1 MPYGLA
7 TSLSSLD
14 AYLQIEDPEKIIGC
28 DTETEGLNV
37 REDNIVGI
45 SISLESDTG
54 LYLPVGHKGS
64 LHENL
69 PITGVIDRLRNWAN
83 ARKDYHFAFFN
94 GPFDRNFLE
103 QYGGWVPKRWVDAM
117 ELVYLENA
125 DRQKKDL
132 KSVAKK
138 DLKFDM
144 AKFES
149 LFDWEEVQRGSYN
162 IALKRPEDVTD
173 YACADADA
181 TRRLVVLKRP
191 VWEEYATIVQI
202 DTQLAD
208 VLREMH
214 RLGGMELNLD
224 YIHKCKWELEQRAE
238 ALQQQIWRMSG
249 IEFDIQSPRQVGNVL
264 FDEMGIKPLG
274 LTKTGQPKTDAE
286 TLDQLSKL
294 YPIVEYIQTFRK
306 VAKARGTYFEKL
318 EALAQSEKPVRFNFN
333 QYHVPTFRLSAPGG
347 GPDRDGATGVN
358 IQAVSNGESRS
369 MMGVDVL
376 NTGGAS
382 NYIDDALQDDVLV
395 DLEDEGFGTVSDD
408 GPISASELH
417 SLPYV
422 VDTDPKADG
431 DPTGLTCFRE
441 TCASCPAMCAQR
453 GVDVTRR
460 LTSGLRVVPSVRQS
474 FRVPDGFTMVSCDYD
489 RQELVIAA
497 NLSKEPLWVKA
508 LGNNEDLHAITAA
521 GAFGHTLEEFFA
533 LPKAEQ
539 KKKRNVGKMLN
550 FATLYGATA
559 STLASRAGISMVEA
573 EKIYEGFR
581 NTYGQLFEWIREVHH
596 WARVHGYTTTYFGR
610 KRWLEHFYSLHDR
623 KQAAF
628 ADRSSVNTA
637 IQGTG
642 ADVTRIAMVK
652 AHNNFKNE
660 GITRDMAYLVM
671 QVHDELSFAVRPE
684 LINDILPVIKRSM
697 EFNVKGWDVQLSVG
711 AKVGQIWGAQKEI

>member
-1 MPYGLA
+1 MAYGLA
-7 TSLSSLD
+7 SSLSSLD
-14 AYLQIEDPEKIIGC
+14 SYLSIDDPEKILGC

-37 REDNIVGI
+37 RYDKLVGI
-45 SISLESDTG
+45 SLSLEDESG

-69 PITGVIDRLRNWAN
+69 PLDRVIERLTNWEA
-83 ARKDYHFAFFN
+83 AHKDYHTAFYN

-103 QYGGWVPKRWVDAM
+103 EYGGWVPKKWVDGL
-117 ELVYLENA
+117 ELVYLENP
-125 DRQKKDL
+125 DRREKGL
-132 KSVAKK
+132 KAVAKK

-149 LFDWEEVQRGSYN
+149 LFDAEEIKRGSYN
-162 IALKRPEDVTD
+162 LALKRPADVTD

-181 TRRLVVLKRP
+181 ARRVIVTKRD
-191 VWEEYATIVQI
+191 VWKEFETIVLI

-224 YIHKCKWELEQRAE
+224 YIQKCKMELDLRAE
-238 ALQQQIWRMSG
+238 ALQQQIWRMTDC
-249 IEFDIQSPRQVGNVL
+249 EFDIQSPKQVANVL
-264 FDEMGIKPLG
+264 FEDMGITPISF
-274 LTKTGQPKTDAE
+274 TKTGQPQTNAE
-286 TLDQLSKL
+286 VLDKL
-294 YPIVEYIQTFRK
+294 AKQYPVVEYIQTFRK
-306 VAKARGTYFEKL
+306 VAKARSTYFSKL
-318 EALAQSEKPVRFNFN
+318 ERLAETDKPVRFNFN

-347 GPDRDGATGVN
+347 GPDKDGATGVN
-358 IQAVSNGESRS
+358 IQAVSNGEARD
-369 MMGVDVL
+369 MLGVDVL
-376 NTGGAS
+376 AVGGAS
-382 NYIDDALQDDVLV
+382 QYIDDVDEDEVLI
-395 DLEDEGFGTVSDD
+395 DLEDIGSVSEN
-408 GPISASELH
+408 GPISQQELA

-422 VDTDPKADG
+422 VETDPKADG
-431 DPTGLTCFRE
+431 DPVGLTCFRE
-441 TCASCPAMCAQR
+441 TCAGCPALCADR
-453 GVDVTRR
+453 GIDVTRR
-460 LTSGLRVVPSVRQS
+460 VIGGLRVVPSVRQA

-497 NLSKEPLWVKA
+497 NLSKEPKWVKA
-508 LGNNEDLHAITAA
+508 LGDGEDLHNITAA
-521 GAFGHTLEEFFA
+521 GAFGHTLEEFLL

-559 STLASRAGISMVEA
+559 STLASRANIPRPEA

-581 NTYGQLFEWIREVHH
+581 DTYQGLFGWIREVHH

-610 KRWLEHFYSLHDR
+610 KRWLKQFYDLND
-623 KQAAF
+623 KQQASF

-652 AHNNFKNE
+652 AWNNFRKE
-660 GITRDMAYLVM
+660 GITRNDAYCVM
-671 QVHDELSFAVRPE
+671 QVHDELS
-684 LINDILPVIKRSM
+684 
-697 EFNVKGWDVQLSVG
+697 
-711 AKVGQIWGAQKEI
+711 